1 MKNFLS
7 YLTEL
12 FDRPFPY
19 KTIRGGYGK
28 SGQNVFDF
36 DVNES
41 ERIRVI
47 VELFDE
53 RLYLSFTANGGSI
66 EMTGKGSAERIL
78 ATVMQIMEKFLE
90 HSTPDEIVFIAP
102 TDSPARARV
111 YEKMVGRY
119 AKGFQYELVNTQR
132 KPEEIWFTLSHEENV
147 F

>member
-19 KTIRGGYGK
+19 KTIRGGFGK
-28 SGQNVFDF
+28 SGQNMFDF
-36 DVNES
+36 DVNDS

-47 VELFDE
+47 VELFGDN
-53 RLYLSFTANGGSI
+53 LYLSFTANGSI

-90 HSTPDEIVFIAP
+90 HSTPDEIIFIAP

-119 AKGFQYELVNTQR
+119 AKKFQYELVNTQR
-132 KPEEIWFTLSHEENV
+132 KSDEIWFTLSHEENV

>member
-19 KTIRGGYGK
+19 KTIRGGFGK

-36 DVNES
+36 DVNDS

-53 RLYLSFTANGGSI
+53 RLYLSFTANGSI

-78 ATVMQIMEKFLE
+78 ATVMDILKMTLEKT
-90 HSTPDEIVFIAP
+90 TPDEIIFIAP

-119 AKGFQYELVNTQR
+119 AKQFRYELVNTQR

>member
-19 KTIRGGYGK
+19 EIVRGGYGK
-28 SGQNVFDF
+28 FGQNVFDF
-36 DVNES
+36 DVNGS

-47 VELFDE
+47 VELFED

-78 ATVMQIMEKFLE
+78 ATVMEILKKTLEKT
-90 HSTPDEIVFIAP
+90 TPDEIIFIAP

-119 AKGFQYELVNTQR
+119 AKGFKYELVNTHR
-132 KPEEIWFTLSHEENV
+132 KSDEIWFTLSHEQNV

>member
-19 KTIRGGYGK
+19 KTIRGGFGK

-53 RLYLSFTANGGSI
+53 RLYLSFTANGSI
-66 EMTGKGSAERIL
+66 EMTGKGGAERIL

-90 HSTPDEIVFIAP
+90 HSTPDEIIFIAP

-119 AKGFQYELVNTQR
+119 AKKFQYELVNTHK
-132 KPEEIWFTLSHEENV
+132 KPDEIWFTLSHEQNV

>member
-19 KTIRGGYGK
+19 KTIRGGFGK

-36 DVNES
+36 DVNDS

-53 RLYLSFTANGGSI
+53 RLYLSFTANGSI

-119 AKGFQYELVNTQR
+119 AKKFQYELVNTHK
-132 KPEEIWFTLSHEENV
+132 KPDEIWFTLSHEENV